1 MAWLL
6 RSAGNK
12 EWWDPKDGWRP
23 PRRWF
28 NSKAKGKWYREV
40 EGRNCRTG
48 KHECLRKETPEE
60 GQFWPCLAH
69 PSSGAGLGLCS
80 RWACERLVRY
90 NGENCMKI
98 LIQEM
103 TRSEMH
109 HHLYQAPLTMRW
121 DGLCP
126 CLCPPQALSLTEF
139 YYSPGP
145 LHYRAFICWMN
156 ERTNS
161 APQLYSPILALLFFP
176 VLFLILVKDWN
187 VGSAHRPWGCES
199 VCVCFTSAKPNKQ
212 THSRTPGVL
221 LLHLAPPAGTW
232 LLLPS
237 HPSSSLQSQDA
248 AQRSAM
254 DLGSPPLQQPQPQQQ
269 QQ

>member
-1 MAWLL
+1 MWTRSVSARVAQRPQGKWAGELWRLL

-12 EWWDPKDGWRP
+12 EMQGGPKGWALKTTPGDGSSGP
-23 PRRWF
+23 
-28 NSKAKGKWYREV
+28 KAKGKCQRT

-48 KHECLRKETPEE
+48 NMSVQRKETWEE

-69 PSSGAGLGLCS
+69 PSLEQGWDWGWYC
-80 RWACERLVRY
+80 WACERLVRY
-90 NGENCMKI
+90 MGNCMQI

-109 HHLYQAPLTMRW
+109 HHLYQAPLTMCW

-126 CLCPPQALSLTEF
+126 CLCPPPQALSSSRTEF

-161 APQLYSPILALLFFP
+161 APQLYSPILASFS
-176 VLFLILVKDWN
+176 FL
-187 VGSAHRPWGCES
+187 C
-199 VCVCFTSAKPNKQ
+199 CF
-212 THSRTPGVL
+212 
-221 LLHLAPPAGTW
+221 W
-232 LLLPS
+232 F
-237 HPSSSLQSQDA
+237 
-248 AQRSAM
+248 
-254 DLGSPPLQQPQPQQQ
+254 
-269 QQ
+269 